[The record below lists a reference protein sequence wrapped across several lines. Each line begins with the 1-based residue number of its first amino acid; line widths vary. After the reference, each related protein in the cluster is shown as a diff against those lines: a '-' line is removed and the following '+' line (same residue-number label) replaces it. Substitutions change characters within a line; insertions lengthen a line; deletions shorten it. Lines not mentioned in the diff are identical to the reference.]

1 MSIPNGE
8 RLMMRLMVNIEA
20 SDDEILAVLLLLRTT
35 NERLEMLLWL
45 KRNRNAT
52 PSDMLKEATRIKR
65 EMRNNEPRHRYI
77 P

>member
-1 MSIPNGE
+1 
-8 RLMMRLMVNIEA
+8 MMRLMVNIEA

-45 KRNRNAT
+45 KRNRNTT

-65 EMRNNEPRHRYI
+65 EMRNEGRSCAPYLI
-77 P
+77 